1 MRNRN
6 KNKSLSLGFICTC
19 EYSTPLTHMHA
30 HTHTLPTVIKQSR
43 FKVRGGL
50 ENLVKAEKKD
60 PCLKASAL
68 ANVTLVSVLLPPL
81 AFIQHEAQTHTRHK
95 QHCLETS
102 PFQLRRKQYR
112 DLIKKKKIRR
122 SQLLITSYSNCSVF
136 RVFPVLINKNIIAQ

>member
-1 MRNRN
+1 MDLYALVNTAR
-6 KNKSLSLGFICTC
+6 
-19 EYSTPLTHMHA
+19 P

-112 DLIKKKKIRR
+112 DLIKKKKEEEV
-122 SQLLITSYSNCSVF
+122 SYLS
-136 RVFPVLINKNIIAQ
+136 PHIAIAQSLGSFLY